1 MIGVTGATGGMG
13 SRVARRLAG
22 EPLRLIVR
30 DAARVPAVGAEVHE
44 ASSYGA
50 RDEMRAALK
59 GVDTLFLIPAKESA
73 DRLQQHFTAVDAAVD
88 AGVKRIV
95 YLSFI
100 RRGDSS
106 FTLGREHF
114 ATEDHIRES
123 GLAWVFPRMN
133 LYMDFIPNMIGSDGV
148 IRGPAGDGRFAAV
161 LRDDIADAVAA
172 ILASPEPHDGEAY
185 DLTGPEAFTL
195 TEAAEE
201 TSRAWGRTDRVR
213 ERDARG
219 GPRLTVRLRSARL
232 GGRGLDQLVRGD
244 CERRAVGRE
253 RRRGAIGRPP
263 TDVAARLAPYF
274 RQIAAKRVL
283 LVPTW

>member
-13 SRVARRLAG
+13 SRVAGRLTTR
-22 EPLRLIVR
+22 PLRLIVR
-30 DAARVPAVGAEVHE
+30 DAARAPEVGAEVRE

-50 RDEMRAALK
+50 RDEMRGALD

-88 AGVKRIV
+88 AGGGRIV
-95 YLSFI
+95 YPSLS

-114 ATEDHIRES
+114 ETEDHIRAS

-148 IRGPAGDGRFAAV
+148 IRGPADDGRFAAV

-172 ILASPEPHDGEAY
+172 ILASPADHDGATY

-195 TEAAEE
+195 ADAAEE
-201 TSRAWGRTDRVR
+201 MSRAWGRKIEFVDETLDEARASRAVYGAPDW
-213 ERDARG
+213 EVEAWISSYVAIANGELEQVSDGVELLAGHPPTSLRDWLAS
-219 GPRLTVRLRSARL
+219 PSAR
-232 GGRGLDQLVRGD
+232 
-244 CERRAVGRE
+244 
-253 RRRGAIGRPP
+253 
-263 TDVAARLAPYF
+263 
-274 RQIAAKRVL
+274 
-283 LVPTW
+283 